1 MRGNLIGDKAKPQA
15 KSKLLVLKS
24 KRERTGGGKKEYKKV
39 REGKP
44 AEQRWLINEA

>member
-24 KRERTGGGKKEYKKV
+24 KRERTGGGKKGIQ
-39 REGKP
+39 EGEGGKTGR
-44 AEQRWLINEA
+44 AEVADK